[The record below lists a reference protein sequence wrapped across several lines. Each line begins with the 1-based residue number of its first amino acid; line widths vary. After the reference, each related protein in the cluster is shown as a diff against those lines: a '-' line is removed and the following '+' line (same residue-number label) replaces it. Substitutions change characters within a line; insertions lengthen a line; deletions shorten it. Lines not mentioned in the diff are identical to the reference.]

1 MEDKNVDRIAGVV
14 WTLQIIVP
22 ALAGGLLVFTLV
34 AFFVQRGQAK
44 PGNAAVFLSLSG
56 AAFAVA
62 AIFARFLV
70 PALMVRSG
78 CQRIARGVRDPSA
91 VWTAEQALRSTD
103 SEQLLAVFSAKT
115 IVSGAIL
122 ESAGFFNPIAYITE
136 GQGYSLV
143 LALILLVGILIG
155 IPTRRGLESWLEQQ
169 QRRIQEIRDVAG
181 LR

>member
-1 MEDKNVDRIAGVV
+1 MEDKTVDRIAGVV
-14 WTLQIIVP
+14 WTLRIIIP

-34 AFFVQRGQAK
+34 AFFVHQGQAQ
-44 PGNAAVFLSLSG
+44 PGHGEVFLSLIG

-62 AIFARFLV
+62 AIFARMLV

-103 SEQLLAVFSAKT
+103 SEQLLAVFGAKT
-115 IVSGAIL
+115 IVGGAIL
-122 ESAGFFNPIAYITE
+122 EGAGFFNPVAYIIE

-143 LALILLVGILIG
+143 LALILVVGIMIG
-155 IPTRRGLESWLEQQ
+155 IPTRHGLESWLEQQ
-169 QRRIQEIRDVAG
+169 QRRIQEIRDLAG